1 MVLFATFRR
10 GLTLQGSKKMSIF
23 NSKRTMAYGSKHG
36 AFNGQR
42 LPDFLNADVNG
53 NTLGPGLYATF
64 IVMLSMLSG
73 PFYWEYIRPKN
84 QDDSY
89 L

>member
-1 MVLFATFRR
+1 
-10 GLTLQGSKKMSIF
+10 
-23 NSKRTMAYGSKHG
+23 MAFGSKHG

-53 NTLGPGLYATF
+53 NTLGPGLYSSFT
-64 IVMLSMLSG
+64 VMFLMLSG

-89 L
+89 WVQNEIILKYVVINKFKSYLYENF